1 MGFSTLVVDDLVIRS
16 ETFKQKCLVWQVEI
30 WKHHNNSKHK
40 YNNKK
45 YVINVFV

>member
-16 ETFKQKCLVWQVEI
+16 ETLKKKCLAWQLEI
-30 WKHHNNSKHK
+30 WKYHNNSTHK

-45 YVINVFV
+45 YVINFLV